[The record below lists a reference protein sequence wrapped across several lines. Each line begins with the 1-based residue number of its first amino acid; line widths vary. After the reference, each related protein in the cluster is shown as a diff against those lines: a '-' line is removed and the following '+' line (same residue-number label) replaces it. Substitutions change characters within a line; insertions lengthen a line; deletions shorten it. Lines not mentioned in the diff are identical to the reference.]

1 MEYRLDIKVIND
13 FKEKML
19 QNERAEATIEK
30 YMRDLEKLRTFID
43 DEPVTKTHMIQ
54 FKQYLMEK
62 YAVSSVNSILASIN
76 SFLREMG
83 WYDCIVKSVR
93 VQRESFR
100 SSERNLTKQEYD
112 RLLSAADNQKKRRLY
127 YVMQTLCSTGIRIS
141 ELKFITVESLHSQR
155 AVVSLKGKTRIVL
168 LPKALCRQL
177 KKYIKERHIHS
188 GPVFV
193 TRSGRPLDRSN
204 VYHEMQKLEKESGV
218 EKTKIFP
225 HNLRHLFACVFY
237 QKVKNLPQLADI
249 LGHSNINTTRI
260 YTKISCEQQSR
271 QIDMLKLVI

>member
-1 MEYRLDIKVIND
+1 MEHRIDRNTMNR
-13 FKEKML
+13 FNEKML

-30 YMRDLEKLRTFID
+30 YMRDLEKLRVFAG
-43 DEPVTKTHMIQ
+43 DEPVTKTLVIR
-54 FKQYLMEK
+54 FKQHLMAR
-62 YAVSSVNSILASIN
+62 YAVSSVNSILAAVNI
-76 SFLREMG
+76 FFREMG

-93 VQRESFR
+93 IQSESFR
-100 SSERNLTKQEYD
+100 SSERELTKQEYD
-112 RLLSAADNQKKRRLY
+112 RLLDTALRQKKRRLY

-204 VYHEMQKLEKESGV
+204 VYHEMQKLSRESGV

-225 HNLRHLFACVFY
+225 HNLRHLFACVYY
-237 QKVKNLPQLADI
+237 QKIKNLPQLADI
-249 LGHSNINTTRI
+249 LGHSSINTTRI